1 MAQVTIV
8 IFASGTGT
16 NANAIIEYFKSNV
29 DINIGLIVTNKAD
42 AGVIKVAEKW
52 KVEYA
57 IISKAD
63 LDDEE
68 LVAAV
73 LEDHGIDFVVL
84 AGWLVLIP
92 SYLVKMFKDRMLN
105 IHPALLPKF
114 GGRGMFGHHV
124 HDAVKAAKE
133 VESGITIHKV
143 NEAYDEGGLVA
154 QHKVSLAIADSAQ
167 DIERKVRALE
177 LKFYPE
183 EIKKFILKSFK

>member
-1 MAQVTIV
+1 
-8 IFASGTGT
+8 
-16 NANAIIEYFKSNV
+16 
-29 DINIGLIVTNKAD
+29 
-42 AGVIKVAEKW
+42 
-52 KVEYA
+52 
-57 IISKAD
+57 
-63 LDDEE
+63 
-68 LVAAV
+68 
-73 LEDHGIDFVVL
+73 
-84 AGWLVLIP
+84 
-92 SYLVKMFKDRMLN
+92 
-105 IHPALLPKF
+105 
-114 GGRGMFGHHV
+114 MFGHHV

>member
-29 DINIGLIVTNKAD
+29 DINIGLIVTNKVD